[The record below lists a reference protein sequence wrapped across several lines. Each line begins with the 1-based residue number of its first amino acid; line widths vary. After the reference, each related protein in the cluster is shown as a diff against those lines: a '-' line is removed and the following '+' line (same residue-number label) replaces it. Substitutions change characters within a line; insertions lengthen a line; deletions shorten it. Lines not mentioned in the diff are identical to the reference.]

1 MAIETDITLYAHP
14 FNGPNEASITI
25 AMSILDLQ
33 FKVIT
38 VDASK
43 EEHRQVWYRKLNPNS
58 LDYEGSLP
66 VITDTF
72 PNGEILTLFETGTI
86 LEYLADRYDLESRIK
101 PRDCL
106 KSEMKVISWLYWSLG
121 QFAPLLEQIIKF
133 DHYVATEQTGRDQQR
148 DQQIADYLSNQSRRY
163 FRILD
168 DLILK
173 SHGCMIGD
181 RPTIADIACVT
192 WASLHNNKQ
201 PGNFLEEFPNVQR
214 WLENMII
221 WTGGRKG
228 TTTGQ
233 LDAVSAKVL
242 DLRITGST

>member
-1 MAIETDITLYAHP
+1 MCLL
-14 FNGPNEASITI
+14 S
-25 AMSILDLQ
+25 Q
-33 FKVIT
+33 VIT
-38 VDASK
+38 VDVLK

-86 LEYLADRYDLESRIK
+86 LEYLADRVTLRLE
-101 PRDCL
+101 L
-106 KSEMKVISWLYWSLG
+106 TTY
-121 QFAPLLEQIIKF
+121 LL
-133 DHYVATEQTGRDQQR
+133 AAGDQQG

-181 RPTIADIACVT
+181 RPTIADIA
-192 WASLHNNKQ
+192 Q

-221 WTGGRKG
+221 WTGGKKG

-233 LDAVSAKVL
+233 LDAVSAEFL

>member
-1 MAIETDITLYAHP
+1 MAIETDITLYTHP
-14 FNGPNEASITI
+14 FNGPNGASITI

-38 VDASK
+38 VDVLK

-121 QFAPLLEQIIKF
+121 QFAPLLEQIVKF
-133 DHYVATEQTGRDQQR
+133 DHYVATEQTGRDQQG

-192 WASLHNNKQ
+192 WASLHNNRQ

-221 WTGGRKG
+221 WTGGKKG

-233 LDAVSAKVL
+233 LDAVSAEFL

>member
-1 MAIETDITLYAHP
+1 MAIETDITLYRRP
-14 FNGPNEASITI
+14 GNGPNEASITI

-33 FKVIT
+33 FQVMI

-43 EEHRQVWYRKLNPNS
+43 NDHRQVWYRKLNPNS
-58 LDYEGSLP
+58 LDYNGSLP

-106 KSEMKVISWLYWSLG
+106 KSEMKVMSWLYWSLG
-121 QFAPLLEQIIKF
+121 QFAPLLEQIVRF

-148 DQQIADYLSNQSRRY
+148 DQQIADYLANQSRRH

-173 SHGCMIGD
+173 SHGCMLGD
-181 RPTIADIACVT
+181 RPTIADIACFT
-192 WASLHNNKQ
+192 WASLHNNTQ
-201 PGNFLEEFPNVQR
+201 PGHFLEEFPNVQR
-214 WLENMII
+214 WVENMVI
-221 WTGGRKG
+221 WAGGKKG

-233 LDAVSAKVL
+233 LDAICAEYSN
-242 DLRITGST
+242 LRITGRT